1 VYPAIAAV
9 ARTRGLEVT
18 SRVVTRNEPGAKM
31 KAVTIRTHGGPE
43 VVSLE
48 DLPDPQPAPG
58 QVVVAVK
65 AAALNH
71 LDLWVRKGW
80 QGLLLSFPHVLG
92 SDVAGTVEAVGPG
105 VDRVKVGD
113 AVVVNPSLGCGL
125 CERCLAGEENLCRR
139 FAILGEHVSGGQ
151 GERLAV
157 PARNVLPKPA
167 RLSFEEAA
175 AVPLTFMTAW
185 HALVRRAKLR
195 VGETVL
201 VHAAGSGVGVAAVQI
216 AKLLGARVIA
226 TAGSDAKLEKAKA
239 LGADEVVNYETQDF
253 VREVKRLT
261 DRRGVEVVFEHVGKR
276 TWEKSILAAAVGGR
290 ITTVGATTGF
300 DPLTDLRHVFF
311 RQLSILGST
320 MGTAA
325 DLLQILRYVGEGKL
339 RPVVD
344 RVLPLAEARQAQA
357 LLADRA
363 QFGKVV
369 LVP

>member
-1 VYPAIAAV
+1 
-9 ARTRGLEVT
+9 
-18 SRVVTRNEPGAKM
+18 M
-31 KAVTIRTHGGPE
+31 KAVAIREHGGPE
-43 VVSLE
+43 VVRVE
-48 DLPDPQPAPG
+48 DLPEPRPGPG

-80 QGLLLSFPHVLG
+80 PGLRLSFPHVLG
-92 SDVAGTVEAVGPG
+92 SDVAGVVEAVGPG
-105 VDRVKVGD
+105 VDGVEPGD
-113 AVVVNPSLGCGL
+113 AVVLNPSLGCGR
-125 CERCLAGEENLCRR
+125 CERCLSGRENLCRR
-139 FAILGEHVSGGQ
+139 FAILGEHVSGGMA
-151 GERLAV
+151 ERIAV

-185 HALVRRAKLR
+185 HALVERAR
-195 VGETVL
+195 VRPGETVL

-226 TAGSDAKLEKAKA
+226 TAGSDAKLEKARA

-253 VREVKRLT
+253 VQETKRLT
-261 DRRGVEVVFEHVGKR
+261 DRKGVDVVFEHVGKK
-276 TWEKSILAAAVGGR
+276 TWEQSILAAGIGGR
-290 ITTVGATTGF
+290 ITTVGATTGH

-311 RQLSILGST
+311 RQISILGST
-320 MGTAA
+320 MGTAG
-325 DLLQILRYVGEGKL
+325 DLLEVLRFVGEGKL

-344 RVLPLAEARQAQA
+344 RTLPLAEARAAQA
-357 LLADRA
+357 LLADRV
-363 QFGKVV
+363 QFGKIV

>member
-1 VYPAIAAV
+1 
-9 ARTRGLEVT
+9 
-18 SRVVTRNEPGAKM
+18 M
-31 KAVTIRTHGGPE
+31 KAVAIRSHGGPE
-43 VVSLE
+43 VVKLE
-48 DLPDPQPAPG
+48 DLPDPQPGPG

-71 LDLWVRKGW
+71 LDIWVRKGW
-80 QGLLLSFPHVLG
+80 PGLMLSFPHVLG
-92 SDVAGTVEAVGPG
+92 SDVSGVVEAVGPG
-105 VDRVKVGD
+105 VDGVKAGD
-113 AVVVNPSLGCGL
+113 AVVVNPSLGCGR
-125 CERCLAGEENLCRR
+125 CEKCLSGHENLCRK

-151 GERLAV
+151 AQKLAV
-157 PARNVLPKPA
+157 SARNVLPKPA

-185 HALVRRAKLR
+185 HALVQRAKVR
-195 VGETVL
+195 PGETVL

-226 TAGSDAKLEKAKA
+226 TAGSDAKLEKAKG

-253 VREVKRLT
+253 AKEVKRLT
-261 DRRGVEVVFEHVGKR
+261 DRKGVEVVFEHVGKK
-276 TWEKSILAAAVGGR
+276 TWEKSILAAAIGGR

-311 RQLSILGST
+311 RQISILGST
-320 MGTAA
+320 MGTAG
-325 DLLQILRYVGEGKL
+325 DLLEVLKLVGEGKL

-344 RVLPLAEARQAQA
+344 RVLPLAEARKGQE
-357 LLADRA
+357 LLSERA
-363 QFGKVV
+363 QFGKLV